1 MRVVVGW
8 RAICIKILKTI
19 DNKQRLSTSATTQ
32 VNEGGQIYTFIFTGF
47 KTAPNPIVR
56 PGDTP
61 RELTKA
67 SVLLLLALLL
77 TLLLLLGAPRHW
89 QPALERGEGQ
99 VVVLV
104 ARARRGPWQGS
115 GCG

>member
-8 RAICIKILKTI
+8 GAICIKIKTI

-32 VNEGGQIYTFIFTGF
+32 VNEGGQICHVSKVVPTICHVF
-47 KTAPNPIVR
+47 KVVR

-77 TLLLLLGAPRHW
+77 TLLLLLGACTGARVK
-89 QPALERGEGQ
+89 ALDVRGDKG
-99 VVVLV
+99 
-104 ARARRGPWQGS
+104 
-115 GCG
+115 GCGLACVLACGLA

>member
-1 MRVVVGW
+1 MGW

-77 TLLLLLGAPRHW
+77 TLLLLLGACTGARVK
-89 QPALERGEGQ
+89 ALDVRGDKG
-99 VVVLV
+99 
-104 ARARRGPWQGS
+104 
-115 GCG
+115 GCGLACVLACGLA